1 MNWNGDENES
11 DYEDNEDSYQLIDP
25 NDLYIIDDPNWKPTQ
40 EYIVAYA
47 TQLGYN
53 KDEDPKEMLDVA
65 EKYLNYKLPDNIKRA
80 FSKVNLQ
87 ILYIDKNTQEIN
99 LSSYLEESAKE
110 EMDKIREDYKNKKK
124 ASKAVTRKTDDELKK
139 KLEQQ
144 RNQMFNEEKIKNLN
158 LNDSEDDGNKENSY
172 NDNPEI
178 HLEDNANKL
187 NLNLNNN
194 EINIDIN
201 NDDSD
206 EDNKKKNNN
215 KNGMKNMKNNIS
227 STKKNL
233 IRHLMS
239 ILI

>member
-1 MNWNGDENES
+1 MDLNWNGDENES
-11 DYEDNEDSYQLIDP
+11 DCEDNEDSYQLIDP

-99 LSSYLEESAKE
+99 LSSYLEENAKE
-110 EMDKIREDYKNKKK
+110 EMEKIREDYKNKKRGNK
-124 ASKAVTRKTDDELKK
+124 AITRKTDDELKRK
-139 KLEQQ
+139 IEQQ

-158 LNDSEDDGNKENSY
+158 LNDSEDDANKENSY
-172 NDNPEI
+172 NNNPEI
-178 HLEDNANKL
+178 RLEDNTNKL

-206 EDNKKKNNN
+206 EDNKKKNKN
-215 KNGMKNMKNNIS
+215 KDGMKNIKNNV
-227 STKKNL
+227 
-233 IRHLMS
+233 
-239 ILI
+239 

>member
-1 MNWNGDENES
+1 MEA
-11 DYEDNEDSYQLIDP
+11 P
-25 NDLYIIDDPNWKPTQ
+25 H

-53 KDEDPKEMLDVA
+53 KAEDPKEMLDVA

-99 LSSYLEESAKE
+99 LSSYLEENAKE
-110 EMDKIREDYKNKKK
+110 EMEKIREDYKNKKRGNK
-124 ASKAVTRKTDDELKK
+124 AITRKTDDELKRK
-139 KLEQQ
+139 IEQQ

-158 LNDSEDDGNKENSY
+158 LNDSEDDANKENSY
-172 NDNPEI
+172 NNNPEI
-178 HLEDNANKL
+178 RLEDNTNKL

-206 EDNKKKNNN
+206 EDNKKKNKN
-215 KNGMKNMKNNIS
+215 KDGMKNIKNNVS
-227 STKKNL
+227 NTKKIWSGL
-233 IRHLMS
+233 
-239 ILI
+239 

>member
-99 LSSYLEESAKE
+99 LSSFLEENAKE
-110 EMDKIREDYKNKKK
+110 EMEKIREDNKNKKK
-124 ASKAVTRKTDDELKK
+124 ASKAITRKTDDELKR

-144 RNQMFNEEKIKNLN
+144 KNQMFNEEKIKNLN
-158 LNDSEDDGNKENSY
+158 LNDSEDDAKKEDSY
-172 NDNPEI
+172 NNNPEI
-178 HLEDNANKL
+178 HVEDNANKL
-187 NLNLNNN
+187 NLNLNN

-206 EDNKKKNNN
+206 DDNKKKNNN
-215 KNGMKNMKNNIS
+215 KNGMKNIKNNVS
-227 STKKNL
+227 STKK
-233 IRHLMS
+233 I
-239 ILI
+239 

>member
-99 LSSYLEESAKE
+99 LSSFLEENAKE
-110 EMDKIREDYKNKKK
+110 EMEKIREDNKNKKK
-124 ASKAVTRKTDDELKK
+124 ASKAITRKTDDELKR

-144 RNQMFNEEKIKNLN
+144 KNQMFNEEKIKNLN
-158 LNDSEDDGNKENSY
+158 LNDSEDDAKKEDSY
-172 NDNPEI
+172 NNNPEI
-178 HLEDNANKL
+178 HVEDNANKL
-187 NLNLNNN
+187 NLNLNN

-206 EDNKKKNNN
+206 DDNKKKNNN
-215 KNGMKNMKNNIS
+215 KNGMKNIKNNVS
-227 STKKNL
+227 STKKK
-233 IRHLMS
+233 I
-239 ILI
+239 